1 MPKGEG
7 AQDAAKKAVAV
18 KAAASRPQSD
28 SVQQA
33 KKDSKAIAKAATP
46 NAREDRATPAKIVP
60 KSDGVQEAQ
69 RQSQNK
75 KIADTYKEAGP
86 AYKGAGQITWYPPAN
101 TNVDP
106 IKDGTGNGDG
116 KGKDLIKDDDTTT
129 VSTISKSSGLVD
141 DVNFKEEYFAE
152 VKRIV
157 LALIHNAKD
166 LLMRY
171 NFSTIDS
178 VADYYLDADREAKSQ
193 AVLSRK
199 ARPEPPFGPQ
209 EALQQDNFSFSVN
222 SLNNKINE
230 SVSDLDKINYFGTQ
244 RGDTFYPQRVR
255 ISSGIAYYD
264 MRITFD
270 SIYDQN
276 NFVVKCYEI
285 S

>member
-7 AQDAAKKAVAV
+7 AQSAAAKAVAV
-18 KAAASRPQSD
+18 KAAASKPQGD
-28 SVQQA
+28 GVQQA

-60 KSDGVQEAQ
+60 KSDGVQAAIKA
-69 RQSQNK
+69 SQDK

-86 AYKGAGQITWYPPAN
+86 NYKGAGQITWYPPAN
-101 TNVDP
+101 PNVDP
-106 IKDGTGNGDG
+106 PTGGNKDDKN
-116 KGKDLIKDDDTTT
+116 KNLIRDDDTTA

-141 DVNFKEEYFAE
+141 DVNFKEEYFTE
-152 VKRIV
+152 VRRIV

-166 LLMRY
+166 LLTRY

-178 VADYYLDADREAKSQ
+178 VPDYYLDADREAKSQ

-222 SLNNKINE
+222 QINNKIND
-230 SVSDLDKINYFGTQ
+230 SILDIDKINYFGTQ
-244 RGDTFYPQRVR
+244 RGDTFYPQKVR
-255 ISSGIAYYD
+255 ISSGTAYYD
-264 MRITFD
+264 MKLTFD
-270 SIYDQN
+270 SIYNQN

>member
-7 AQDAAKKAVAV
+7 AQDAAKKAVAI
-18 KAAASRPQSD
+18 KATSKPQSD

-75 KIADTYKEAGP
+75 KIADTYKEAGE

-101 TNVDP
+101 PNVGP
-106 IKDGTGNGDG
+106 IKDNSGDG
-116 KGKDLIKDDDTTT
+116 DKNKDLIKDDDTTA

-157 LALIHNAKD
+157 LALIRNAKD

-178 VADYYLDADREAKSQ
+178 VPDYYLDADREAKSQ

-209 EALQQDNFSFSVN
+209 EALQQDKFSFSVN

-244 RGDTFYPQRVR
+244 RGDTFYPQKVR

-264 MRITFD
+264 MRIEFD

-276 NFVVKCYEI
+276 NFVIKCYEI